1 MESQGTL
8 DILFKILYCCKFR
21 IHFLKLRIPFPFFL
35 NISFTIKLLIK
46 SLILIAK
53 AQMERNDTSK
63 AINTLKKA
71 LESISLYKKEGDNMS
86 KQLSA
91 QEKDIRRIRLECS
104 QRIKLSRKKEKERA
118 KAMFGGFEEE
128 KKDSSEKKE
137 TVAKQTQIPNPPPP
151 IRSPSEHLSEG
162 DSSTTNTRNST
173 VEGAADID
181 VPSKTKANKRQ
192 SSHKRVVFAD
202 GTVPGSVDDNN
213 DDHDYSQSS
222 FFAEHG
228 EALFIVTGIA
238 VGWLLVNM
246 AWKKR

>member
-1 MESQGTL
+1 
-8 DILFKILYCCKFR
+8 
-21 IHFLKLRIPFPFFL
+21 
-35 NISFTIKLLIK
+35 
-46 SLILIAK
+46 
-53 AQMERNDTSK
+53 MERHDSSK

-71 LESISLYKKEGDNMS
+71 LESIALYKKEGDNMF

-104 QRIKLSRKKEKERA
+104 QKIKSSRKKEKEQA
-118 KAMFGGFEEE
+118 KAMFGGFEDE

-137 TVAKQTQIPNPPPP
+137 SVAKQTPIPNYPSS
-151 IRSPSEHLSEG
+151 IRSPSEHLSER
-162 DSSTTNTRNST
+162 DSSTTNSRNPT
-173 VEGAADID
+173 IEGPADID
-181 VPSKTKANKRQ
+181 VPSETKANKRQ
-192 SSHKRVVFAD
+192 SSKKKVVFAD

-213 DDHDYSQSS
+213 DDNDYLQSS